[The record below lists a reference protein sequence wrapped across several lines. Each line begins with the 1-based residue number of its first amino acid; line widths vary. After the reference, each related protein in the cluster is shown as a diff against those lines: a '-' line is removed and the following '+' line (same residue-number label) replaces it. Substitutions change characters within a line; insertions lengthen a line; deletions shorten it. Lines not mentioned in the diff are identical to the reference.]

1 MPSIAC
7 TEPLELSPTLVRR
20 HHERM
25 LGVAGRFTAN
35 RALAEEIVQETW
47 EAVLSGLV
55 GFEGRSTLERWM
67 YTILTNRSRSRARRE
82 ARTVPMSAI
91 TDPPAGDPLDC
102 ARFDD
107 RLAWGRRWQAETPEA
122 VAERRELVDRVGE
135 ALDGL
140 PRRQR
145 EVLMLRD
152 VGQVDASEV
161 CRRLGISEGNQR
173 VLLHRARAAVREA
186 LAAELGGPALAGW

>member
-1 MPSIAC
+1 MPVAC
-7 TEPLELSPTLVRR
+7 AEPLRLSPSLVRR

-47 EAVLSGLV
+47 EAVLSGLI

-67 YTILTNRSRSRARRE
+67 YTILTNRSRTRARRE

-91 TDPPAGDPLDC
+91 AEPSIDPLDA

-107 RLAWGRRWQAETPEA
+107 RVAWGRSWAAETPEA
-122 VAERRELVDRVGE
+122 VVQRRELVDRVG
-135 ALDGL
+135 AAIDAL

-145 EVLMLRD
+145 EVLLLRD
-152 VGQVDASEV
+152 VRHVDASEV
-161 CRRLGISEGNQR
+161 CRQLGVSEGNQR
-173 VLLHRARAAVREA
+173 VLLHRARATVREVVG
-186 LAAELGGPALAGW
+186 AELASAGS

>member
-1 MPSIAC
+1 MPTAC
-7 TEPLELSPTLVRR
+7 AATLELSPSLVRR

-47 EAVLSGLV
+47 EAVLTGLV

-67 YTILTNRSRSRARRE
+67 YTILTNRSRTRARRE
-82 ARTVPMSAI
+82 ARTVPMSSIAEPSI
-91 TDPPAGDPLDC
+91 DPLDT

-107 RLAWGRRWQAETPEA
+107 RVAWGRAWSSETPEA
-122 VAERRELVDRVGE
+122 VAHRRELVDRVGE
-135 ALDGL
+135 AIDAL

-145 EVLMLRD
+145 EVLLLRD
-152 VGQVDASEV
+152 VRNVEASEV
-161 CRRLGISEGNQR
+161 CRQLGVSEGNQR

-186 LAAELGGPALAGW
+186 LGELASAGA